1 MTDRS
6 KRMNPKIQ
14 ALLRG
19 LAFPLV
25 VLPGLLLLAG
35 RLDYWQAWVYLGVNL
50 VLLAVN
56 YLLLRG
62 RPDLMQERL
71 KAGEG
76 TKWWDRIYF
85 AITTPLYFAALILAA
100 LDGGRF
106 GWSPRLGAG
115 VYVPAYL
122 VYLAGQGIFLWAKAT
137 NRFFATVV
145 RIQTDR
151 GQTVCDQGPYRAV
164 RHPGY
169 AGGIL
174 FELATPLLLGSL
186 WGLIPQGIGAILL
199 VVRTWLEDR
208 TLRRELPGYGEYAER
223 VKYRLVPGLW

>member
-1 MTDRS
+1 MTDG
-6 KRMNPKIQ
+6 KNQTNPKTQ

-19 LAFPLV
+19 LAFPV
-25 VLPGLLLLAG
+25 IVLPGLLLLAG

-56 YLLLRG
+56 YLLLRDK
-62 RPDLMQERL
+62 PDLMRERL

-76 TKWWDRIYF
+76 IKWWDRVYF
-85 AITTPLYFAALILAA
+85 AITTPLYFVALIFAA

-106 GWSPRLGAG
+106 GWSPRLGAA
-115 VYVPAYL
+115 VYFLAYL
-122 VYLAGQGIFLWAKAT
+122 VYLAGQGIFLRAKAT

-151 GQTVCDQGPYRAV
+151 GQTVCDRGPYRIV

-169 AGGIL
+169 VGGIL
-174 FELATPLLLGSL
+174 FELATPVLLGSL
-186 WGLIPQGIGAILL
+186 WGLIPQGIAAALL
-199 VVRTWLEDR
+199 VVRTGLEDR
-208 TLRRELPGYGEYAER
+208 TLRRELPGYVEYAER